1 MKIRSLA
8 VNQFKKFTSPTRLD
22 GVEDGLNVVVG
33 PNELGKSTLLDALR
47 AALFEKYS
55 SKAQPIM
62 ALQNDRN
69 QAAPVVE
76 LAIELDDGLYR
87 VTKRFIKKPYA
98 RLSCPDGRTLE
109 GDTAEDTL
117 RELLD
122 FHEPGKT
129 GAKPETLGMWNVL
142 WVQQGQSFGALDLPD
157 SARSSLH
164 SALESEVGTVLGGRR
179 GRALP
184 KAIENQLGEL
194 VTSTTNRPR
203 GAYKD
208 LIDRVDTLRR
218 ELGALQARRQELTQ
232 TLVDLEDAEETL
244 EGLSAGDRDQADR
257 KELDEARERHSQ
269 LAELEARIE
278 AACTERELRKR
289 TLEQAVQAAEAR
301 KRLKADVE
309 TENAALGT
317 AGLRLT
323 EAREQEK
330 AARSK
335 VDALRNGVRESEAA
349 VTKAEEAVSRHRRV
363 LGAAERQAR
372 LHDLEGRYEKAEA
385 AENLQRE
392 AQQAAAAILVTDE
405 AIERIRQAAQGL
417 ETIRGRLNAAATLI
431 SFDMTQEGISGV
443 DVDGEPL
450 TGDRRSVQSVEPVTI
465 TVPDRG
471 RITVEPGIKDRD
483 KLLRQRRD
491 AEMALRE
498 ALEDVGAKSVTDAE
512 DQNTRRQKLLRD
524 AELARQGAELHAP
537 ATADYEAG
545 AQALADYIVGLRQ
558 VLKREMND
566 LDLQELPA
574 GADAET
580 ALVAA
585 QGQAD
590 ETRSALGTARAALSG
605 PEGTLSVLQ
614 TEIATLQGRY
624 DESEDRLKRLQVEVA
639 QEEER
644 RSDDELQ
651 SGIVAAR
658 THLSEQE
665 TMVARLEGERSDETL
680 PQLEARIGRLEK
692 ALQGRHDKRSNL
704 RELIAGHKSR
714 VEAAE
719 GSGLDEAIERQAREL
734 ELAEEEERRQNREVE
749 VLSLLLSTLRSAEQE
764 AKEQYLSP
772 VLKRVRPYLQL
783 LFPGADIRIDEDL
796 HIAGVVREAGYEE
809 AFNHLS
815 MGTQEQIAVLVR
827 LAFAE
832 MLVEQGHPATVVL
845 DDALVFS
852 DDRRMGRIFDILNM
866 AARNVQVI
874 VFTCREQLFEGLG
887 GQHLS
892 LEPAGS
898 EELASA

>member
-47 AALFEKYS
+47 AVLFEKHS
-55 SKAQPIM
+55 SRAQPIM

-109 GDTAEDTL
+109 GDIAEDTL
-117 RELLD
+117 RRLLD

-203 GAYKD
+203 GAYKE

-218 ELGALQARRQELTQ
+218 DLGALRARREDLTQ
-232 TLVDLEDAEETL
+232 TLADLEVAQETL
-244 EGLSAGDRDQADR
+244 EGLTAGDRDHADQ
-257 KELDEARERHSQ
+257 KELDEARQRHSQ

-289 TLEQAVQAAEAR
+289 TLEQAEQAAEAR

-335 VDALRNGVRESEAA
+335 VDALRGGVREAEAA
-349 VTKAEEAVSRHRRV
+349 VTEADEAVSRHRRV

-372 LHDLEGRYEKAEA
+372 LRDLEERCEKAQS
-385 AENLQRE
+385 AEKLQRE
-392 AQQAAAAILVTDE
+392 AQQGAAAILVTDE
-405 AIERIRQAAQGL
+405 AIEGIRQAAQGL
-417 ETIRGRLNAAATLI
+417 ETIRGRLNAAATLV
-431 SFDMTQEGISGV
+431 SFDMTEDGISGI

-450 TGDRRSVQSVEPVTI
+450 TGDRRSVRSVEPVTI

-471 RITVEPGIKDRD
+471 RITVEPAIKDRD

-491 AEMALRE
+491 AETVLRE

-537 ATADYEAG
+537 ATGDHEAG
-545 AQALADYIVGLRQ
+545 AQALADYIAGLRQ
-558 VLKREMND
+558 VLQREMEE
-566 LDLQELPA
+566 LDLQELPV
-574 GADAET
+574 GRDAET

-590 ETRSALGTARAALSG
+590 ETRSALDTARAALSG
-605 PEGTLSVLQ
+605 PEGTLSELQ
-614 TEIATLQGRY
+614 TEIATLQGVV
-624 DESEDRLKRLQVEVA
+624 KRGKL
-639 QEEER
+639 
-644 RSDDELQ
+644 
-651 SGIVAAR
+651 
-658 THLSEQE
+658 T
-665 TMVARLEGERSDETL
+665 
-680 PQLEARIGRLEK
+680 
-692 ALQGRHDKRSNL
+692 
-704 RELIAGHKSR
+704 
-714 VEAAE
+714 
-719 GSGLDEAIERQAREL
+719 
-734 ELAEEEERRQNREVE
+734 
-749 VLSLLLSTLRSAEQE
+749 
-764 AKEQYLSP
+764 
-772 VLKRVRPYLQL
+772 PYW
-783 LFPGADIRIDEDL
+783 G
-796 HIAGVVREAGYEE
+796 
-809 AFNHLS
+809 
-815 MGTQEQIAVLVR
+815 
-827 LAFAE
+827 
-832 MLVEQGHPATVVL
+832 
-845 DDALVFS
+845 
-852 DDRRMGRIFDILNM
+852 
-866 AARNVQVI
+866 
-874 VFTCREQLFEGLG
+874 
-887 GQHLS
+887 
-892 LEPAGS
+892 
-898 EELASA
+898 